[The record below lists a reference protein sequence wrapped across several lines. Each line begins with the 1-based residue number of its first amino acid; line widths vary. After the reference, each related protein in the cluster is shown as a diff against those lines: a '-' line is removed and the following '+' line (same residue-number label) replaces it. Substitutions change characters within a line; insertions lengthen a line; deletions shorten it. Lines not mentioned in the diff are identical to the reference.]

1 MAKTLLE
8 EYHRGQL
15 CDYAR
20 QLGLVPALTKLIHG
34 T

>member
-1 MAKTLLE
+1 VAHE

-15 CDYAR
+15 CYAR
-20 QLGLVPALTKLIHG
+20 QLGLVPALTLLIHG